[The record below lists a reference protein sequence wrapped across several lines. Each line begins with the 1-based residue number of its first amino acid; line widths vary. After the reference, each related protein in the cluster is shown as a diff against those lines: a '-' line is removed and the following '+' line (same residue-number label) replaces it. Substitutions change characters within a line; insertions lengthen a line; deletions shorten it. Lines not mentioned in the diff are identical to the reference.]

1 MIIQNLFPII
11 ALLLFTTNL
20 FFPQVG
26 FIITFF
32 IPLLV
37 IVYLTGKTRN
47 RKSDIYSFTALL
59 MALLYKPIV
68 AISFI
73 LIVLA
78 PSFFL
83 YFYTVKKK
91 KIYPVISSGLPAFIV
106 TLALLSLVPEY
117 RQLLQDAII
126 NNIDMVATQM
136 SQNNIPL
143 ENKGY
148 IAYISNN
155 KESIAQIMIM
165 LLPCLSYS
173 YVALLTYISRGFAYR
188 ISNLP
193 ISLFK
198 VPDVLIIPFIIGG
211 FFIVGSSPMS
221 KFIAY
226 NTLVIFGTLFFF
238 QGLDLINFFM
248 MKYRIFIF
256 LRFLFYI
263 IIFSEPFLLI
273 FVAIFGLFDNWFH
286 FDEMSLKKDKK

>member
-11 ALLLFTTNL
+11 ALLLFATNL

-37 IVYLTGKTRN
+37 VVYLTGKTRN
-47 RKSDIYSFTALL
+47 RKSDIYNFTALL
-59 MALLYKPIV
+59 IALLYKPIV
-68 AISFI
+68 ALSFI

-91 KIYPVISSGLPAFIV
+91 KIYPVITSGLPAFIV
-106 TLALLSLVPEY
+106 TLALLSLIPEY

-126 NNIDMVATQM
+126 NNIDMVTTQM
-136 SQNNIPL
+136 SQNSMPL

-155 KESIAQIMIM
+155 KESIAQFMIM
-165 LLPCLSYS
+165 LIPCLSYS

-248 MKYRIFIF
+248 MKFRVFIF

-286 FDEMSLKKDKK
+286 FDEMRLKKDKK